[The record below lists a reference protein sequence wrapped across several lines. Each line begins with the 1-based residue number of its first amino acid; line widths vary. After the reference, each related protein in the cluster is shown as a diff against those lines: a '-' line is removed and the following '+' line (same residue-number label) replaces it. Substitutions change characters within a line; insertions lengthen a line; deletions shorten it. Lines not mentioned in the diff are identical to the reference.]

1 MDGDTTTAWQSA
13 GKNTEWIMV
22 DFGRTI
28 TLDILKIRWG
38 GGFASQYAV
47 HFLDEAGKAVK
58 ALTRNNGDG
67 GLDEYTGIGARARY
81 ARLLCQKT
89 GGANYTVNEL
99 EVYGSVDPVGVE
111 RHDMLPA
118 LFDLE
123 QNYPNP
129 FNPVTT
135 IAYTLGHTAPVRLA
149 LYDVNGR
156 EVRLLDAGV
165 RPAGRHELVL
175 DGSGLS
181 SGVYFY
187 KLTTAGFTLQKR
199 MLLIK

>member
-1 MDGDTTTAWQSA
+1 
-13 GKNTEWIMV
+13 
-22 DFGRTI
+22 
-28 TLDILKIRWG
+28 
-38 GGFASQYAV
+38 
-47 HFLDEAGKAVK
+47 
-58 ALTRNNGDG
+58 
-67 GLDEYTGIGARARY
+67 
-81 ARLLCQKT
+81 
-89 GGANYTVNEL
+89 
-99 EVYGSVDPVGVE
+99 
-111 RHDMLPA
+111 
-118 LFDLE
+118 
-123 QNYPNP
+123 
-129 FNPVTT
+129 
-135 IAYTLGHTAPVRLA
+135 LA